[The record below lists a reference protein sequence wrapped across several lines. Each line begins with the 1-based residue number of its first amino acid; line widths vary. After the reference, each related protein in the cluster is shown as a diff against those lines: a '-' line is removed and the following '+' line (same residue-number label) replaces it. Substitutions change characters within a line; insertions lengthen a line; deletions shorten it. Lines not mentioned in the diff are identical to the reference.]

1 MSGTAQ
7 HPIRINDFLQQYWQE
22 LRGDRPLPFE
32 DEVNPEALAAIWD
45 SCFLISRRGDVFS
58 YAYLG
63 DRLIEAYGDD
73 LTGHEVA
80 EALLYPHPQ
89 SLVTTFGRV
98 CREEIPAMDD
108 NSFMNA
114 LGQQVRYRS
123 CVVPLAARGHAGVAF
138 LLGGMKWKVYEAA
151 NT

>member
-1 MSGTAQ
+1 MSNTAS
-7 HPIRINDFLQQYWQE
+7 HSVRINDFLQQYWRE

-45 SCFLISRRGDVFS
+45 SCFLISRSGDVFS

-63 DRLIEAYGDD
+63 NRLIEAYGDN
-73 LTGHEVA
+73 LTGHEVT

-89 SLVTTFGRV
+89 SLFDTFERV
-98 CREEIPAMDD
+98 CREENPAMDE

-114 LGQQVRYRS
+114 LGQHIRYRS
-123 CVVPLAARGHAGVAF
+123 CVLPLAARGHAGVAF

-151 NT
+151 AT